1 MSIFGIFK
9 CDDKVF
15 TGDKLAVD
23 VSGSFLQPGLTF
35 AVVSHEISFDSGVT
49 WIDISATKKISWIFS
64 TSGAKVISLRLN
76 TTLPS
81 TQTFT
86 KNVTCLN
93 LTTQGLFSNDS
104 DLYGYE
110 TEIDQYLP
118 KKWSSWNLVHLKAQD
133 WIIDWLDEKRLFK
146 ENGSKYTPA
155 DILDVEQVKQ
165 LSCAK
170 VLELIYESNINTV
183 DDVFTQK
190 RDKYKQMV
198 QEKASKSQ
206 IALDFNGNSL
216 QEEDEKTDLFGITV
230 KRA

>member
-1 MSIFGIFK
+1 LSLFGLIK

-15 TGDKLAVD
+15 TGDKLLVD
-23 VSGSFLQPGLTF
+23 VSGSFLAPGLVF
-35 AVVSHEISFDSGVT
+35 ATISHEISFDAGVT
-49 WIDISATKKISWIFS
+49 WIDISSTKKINWIFS
-64 TSGAKVISLRLN
+64 TSGTKLITLRLN
-76 TTLPS
+76 STVPS
-81 TQTFT
+81 TATFT
-86 KNVTCLN
+86 KSVTCLN

-118 KKWSSWNLVHLKAQD
+118 KKWSSWNLVHLKAQE
-133 WIIDWLDEKRLFK
+133 WIVDWLDEKRLFK
-146 ENGSKYTPA
+146 EDGTKYQAA

-183 DDVFTQK
+183 GDVFTVK
-190 RDKYKQMV
+190 RDKYKEMV

-206 IALDFNGNSL
+206 IALDFNGNAT
-216 QEEDEKTDLFGITV
+216 QEVDEKTDLLGITV
-230 KRA
+230 RRA